1 MYFPSNQFW
10 QIDILKISKK
20 YVLVEKDFLKEA
32 KICIFK
38 EIDLLQKKTKK
49 DYIVDT
55 APKNNN
61 HKGLQANL
69 LKNVQFDYF

>member
-1 MYFPSNQFW
+1 MY
-10 QIDILKISKK
+10 LMRKIFGKRQK
-20 YVLVEKDFLKEA
+20 YAFE
-32 KICIFK
+32 